1 MAGWKANNLSLA
13 GRVALASSV
22 LNSLP
27 CYVIQTVVLPV
38 SICDKIDR
46 KIRNFIWGS
55 MDGSRRIHNVNW
67 ETVCKPKSLGGLGL
81 RSAMELNKAFLM
93 KVAWNLIS
101 KPDELWVKVL
111 TMKYLD
117 RNDRGFVLK
126 RKSGYSSLWRG
137 VLKVWDLMLKGIQYC
152 IKDGRNTKFWMDR
165 WLDSGDVLI
174 DFALDIQGVDLSL
187 SVSEFIDLDGNWD
200 MHKLTACLP
209 MAAVLLVAGMSPP
222 CASLS
227 SDSFAWGLDPKGCF
241 SVQSACILIKELNH
255 EDHGMLWRRVWK
267 WEGPAKIKHFLWL
280 ASHGKLMTNAER
292 RKRHITVDVVC
303 PVCQSNCEDTEHV
316 LRRCSFAHLVWRET
330 LAGVV
335 SSYVDAVA
343 FGEWWT
349 KGLANDSTRLV
360 FGVTAWALWNR
371 RNQWIFNDERETVS
385 GVCNQDKF
393 WVHLYSLSWKALQVS
408 QEAPG
413 IARQAHLIG
422 WRPTGEG
429 WVSLNSDGSLY
440 TNPSRAAAG
449 GVLRDGD
456 GRFLAAYAANLG
468 TCSIMRAELRG
479 IVEGMKLAWER
490 GVRKLLIQ
498 TDSREAVD
506 LLSSLENRNNQHAI
520 LIKQVAELSSRD
532 WVVSIQHIY
541 VKLIL

>member
-1 MAGWKANNLSLA
+1 
-13 GRVALASSV
+13 
-22 LNSLP
+22 
-27 CYVIQTVVLPV
+27 
-38 SICDKIDR
+38 
-46 KIRNFIWGS
+46 
-55 MDGSRRIHNVNW
+55 
-67 ETVCKPKSLGGLGL
+67 
-81 RSAMELNKAFLM
+81 
-93 KVAWNLIS
+93 
-101 KPDELWVKVL
+101 
-111 TMKYLD
+111 
-117 RNDRGFVLK
+117 
-126 RKSGYSSLWRG
+126 
-137 VLKVWDLMLKGIQYC
+137 
-152 IKDGRNTKFWMDR
+152 
-165 WLDSGDVLI
+165 
-174 DFALDIQGVDLSL
+174 
-187 SVSEFIDLDGNWD
+187 
-200 MHKLTACLP
+200 
-209 MAAVLLVAGMSPP
+209 
-222 CASLS
+222 
-227 SDSFAWGLDPKGCF
+227 
-241 SVQSACILIKELNH
+241 
-255 EDHGMLWRRVWK
+255 MLWRRVWK

-316 LRRCSFAHLVWRET
+316 LRRCSFAHLV
-330 LAGVV
+330 
-335 SSYVDAVA
+335 
-343 FGEWWT
+343 
-349 KGLANDSTRLV
+349 
-360 FGVTAWALWNR
+360 
-371 RNQWIFNDERETVS
+371 
-385 GVCNQDKF
+385 
-393 WVHLYSLSWKALQVS
+393 
-408 QEAPG
+408 
-413 IARQAHLIG
+413 